1 MLLSE
6 YGEVYAAIVAVLN
19 EAGVLGEVVV
29 FAMLKDEDSVLGKDI
44 LLEDEVGD
52 GGKFTKCVWRV
63 GKDEVELLLA

>member
-1 MLLSE
+1 M
-6 YGEVYAAIVAVLN
+6 AVLY
-19 EAGVLGEVVV
+19 EARVLGEVVV
-29 FAMLKDEDSVLGKDI
+29 FAMLKDEDSVLGKEI

>member
-6 YGEVYAAIVAVLN
+6 YGEVDAAVLAVLY

-29 FAMLKDEDSVLGKDI
+29 FAMLKDEDSVLGKEV

-52 GGKFTKCVWRV
+52 GGKFTQCVWRV
-63 GKDEVELLLA
+63 GKNEVELLLA